1 MPRSPPHPRRA
12 QVYIRKQKYTL
23 ALQAAKHAAKLAGA
37 DHPDA
42 HSLVVRLSHALA
54 AAPAAA
60 ADGGSEAAAAAE
72 AAVQAAVAAQVA
84 ALLGGKDPAAYH
96 EQWAAQHAAA
106 SLAGLA
112 ADAELTALLQPA
124 KAAAAV
130 QALLAA
136 GTKGASHAECVK
148 VHELLGAKLKDASAA
163 EQWKQLCGKVH
174 RWSAF
179 FEGPERVAV
188 ASTPQPSGAANGMAK
203 KMAGLAIED

>member
-1 MPRSPPHPRRA
+1 MA
-12 QVYIRKQKYTL
+12 QVYIRKQKYAL
-23 ALQAAKHAAKLAGA
+23 ALQAAKHAVKLAGA
-37 DHPDA
+37 NHPDA
-42 HSLVVRLSHALA
+42 HSLVVRIAHALA

-84 ALLGGKDPAAYH
+84 ALLGGQTPAAYH
-96 EQWAAQHAAA
+96 AQWAGQHAAS

-148 VHELLGAKLKDASAA
+148 VHELLSAKLEDAAAA
-163 EQWKQLCGKVH
+163 EQWKQLCGEVH
-174 RWSAF
+174 RWSAVF
-179 FEGPERVAV
+179 DGPERVAV
-188 ASTPQPSGAANGMAK
+188 HAAAQPSGVANGLTG